1 MSVANTWFMGKKHDV
16 KSFKEQN
23 EEVGQAT
30 IIRIVTLIYL
40 ILIIRTVHYP

>member
-23 EEVGQAT
+23 EVVRFA
-30 IIRIVTLIYL
+30 VTRAVTAYSPHPMIS
-40 ILIIRTVHYP
+40 H

>member
-23 EEVGQAT
+23 EEVGQAAT
-30 IIRIVTLIYL
+30 HRVTLIYF
-40 ILIIRTVHYP
+40 ILIIRTVRYP